1 MPPWFVVKR
10 RLDRPL
16 LRRGLLA
23 LTAGLGVP
31 AAFLMTV
38 GPSMAEEWGAPGAP
52 LAWGIAFAIIGY
64 AVDRAQP
71 RNPIGRLLQFAGIG
85 SAALELVY
93 GIGTLLSEISVS
105 PLARVASLTPSW
117 MWMIPIA
124 ALFHSMAVFPEGT
137 LLSRRWRVAVVGLWI
152 GATLAFLGF
161 FFGPSDVPGVSNPLQ
176 LQGLE
181 PVTTALQFGS
191 YLLLQ
196 FSVVF
201 VVASVI
207 VRFRRAFG
215 DRRLQM
221 KWVVYASAI
230 TGVVILVVEV
240 IFRLFAPSLY
250 QAGTWLVSLVVL
262 FIPIS
267 IGIAILRYRLYAI
280 DRLVSRTV
288 SYGLVIGLSA
298 FVYLGAVFL
307 LRAVLPGE
315 SDLAVAGST
324 LAVAAMFNPA
334 RRRLQESVDRRF
346 NRGRYDA
353 EQVVASFAARLR
365 NQVELGS
372 LTGGLTG
379 VVSRTVQPAS
389 ASVWIRQ

>member
-1 MPPWFVVKR
+1 MTR
-10 RLDRPL
+10 RSDQPIIRLA
-16 LRRGLLA
+16 LLA
-23 LTAGLGVP
+23 VTAALVLFAAMLLMADSSAP
-31 AAFLMTV
+31 A
-38 GPSMAEEWGAPGAP
+38 EWGAPGAP
-52 LAWGIAFAIIGY
+52 LTWGVAFAGIGY
-64 AVDRAQP
+64 VVDRSRP
-71 RNPIGRLLQFAGIG
+71 DNPIGRLLQIAGFG
-85 SAALELVY
+85 SAALEIFY
-93 GIGTLLSEISVS
+93 RIGVMLDESSASDVGR
-105 PLARVASLTPSW
+105 AASLAPSW

-124 ALFHSMAVFPEGT
+124 ALFHSMAIFPEGS
-137 LLSRRWRVAVVGLWI
+137 LLSRRWRLAVVGLWT
-152 GATLAFLGF
+152 GATLAFFGF

-176 LQGLE
+176 IQGLE
-181 PVTTALQFGS
+181 PMTTALQFAS

-196 FSVVF
+196 FSAVF
-201 VVASVI
+201 VVVSVI
-207 VRFRRAFG
+207 IRFRQAFG

-230 TGVVILVVEV
+230 TGLVILVVEV
-240 IFRLFAPSLY
+240 IFRLFVPSLY

-298 FVYLGAVFL
+298 IVYAAAVFL
-307 LRAVLPGE
+307 LRAILPGD

-346 NRGRYDA
+346 NRRRYDA

-365 NQVELGS
+365 SQVELGS